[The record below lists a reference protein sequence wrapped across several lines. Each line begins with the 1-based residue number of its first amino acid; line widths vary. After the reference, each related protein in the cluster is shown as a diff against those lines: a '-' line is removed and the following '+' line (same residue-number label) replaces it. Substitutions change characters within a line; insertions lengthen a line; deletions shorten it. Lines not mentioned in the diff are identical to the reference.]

1 MAQALLS
8 PLTTRG
14 SLSQTLKG
22 RGRSLEPDPT
32 INPQGGGDFRMEYTS
47 SQQGSLNVLRA
58 LTRAEEEVRLNLVD
72 GGLSDLR
79 TIWHRHVRE
88 SEAHVFHI
96 LASTSP
102 APDGLVG
109 FFLAEHA
116 DLTTRLNTLA
126 DDLPSTERMRALV
139 QLIHRLMLH
148 VSMESRALPPMT
160 MKTPGP
166 DLGIAP
172 GAA

>member
-1 MAQALLS
+1 
-8 PLTTRG
+8 
-14 SLSQTLKG
+14 
-22 RGRSLEPDPT
+22 
-32 INPQGGGDFRMEYTS
+32 METS
-47 SQQGSLNVLRA
+47 SRSSALNVLRA
-58 LTRAEEEVRLNLVD
+58 LTRAEEDARLNAVD
-72 GGLSDLR
+72 SGFSDLR
-79 TIWHRHVRE
+79 ILWQRHVRE
-88 SEAHVFHI
+88 AEAHVYHI

-116 DLTTRLNTLA
+116 DLTTRLNALA
-126 DDLPSTERMRALV
+126 DHPPSAERTRSLV

-148 VSMESRALPPMT
+148 VSMEARALPPMDIQAA
-160 MKTPGP
+160 GP

>member
-8 PLTTRG
+8 SPTACGHRRKLVEDRNRPPGPDFTPN
-14 SLSQTLKG
+14 LKG
-22 RGRSLEPDPT
+22 
-32 INPQGGGDFRMEYTS
+32 GGNFKMDFIS
-47 SQQGSLNVLRA
+47 SQQGALNVLRA
-58 LTRAEEEVRLNLVD
+58 LTRAEEDVRLNPVD

-79 TIWHRHVRE
+79 TVWRRHVRE

-96 LASTSP
+96 LASTFP

-126 DDLPSTERMRALV
+126 DDSPSTERTRSLV

-160 MKTPGP
+160 SKAPGP
-166 DLGIAP
+166 DLDIAP